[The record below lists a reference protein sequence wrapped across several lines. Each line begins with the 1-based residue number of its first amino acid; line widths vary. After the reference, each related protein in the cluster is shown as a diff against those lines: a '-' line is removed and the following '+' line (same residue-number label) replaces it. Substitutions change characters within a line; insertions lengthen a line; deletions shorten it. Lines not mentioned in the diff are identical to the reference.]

1 MACADSCKEAE
12 TDSPSSSPTRRKPRF
27 SKERF
32 RKASKENVDMKSKRK
47 TSFETT
53 STRTKSS
60 TRRSSL
66 QLSFGGKKRII
77 VSDEE
82 NASTARLNEQ
92 VRT

>member
-1 MACADSCKEAE
+1 
-12 TDSPSSSPTRRKPRF
+12 
-27 SKERF
+27 
-32 RKASKENVDMKSKRK
+32 MKSKRK